1 MFFDQVTLLLAIGV
15 SSGALCVTLFG
26 ARIGS
31 RRDTFLFDWSAG
43 LGSIVLGV
51 VLISVIGRNYDPVL
65 QAASFTTLLTGFGF
79 IYAGSM
85 QFRLGTT
92 HWVKVWAVTG
102 LGVLST
108 IGAFALGFS
117 GVGTI
122 IANLGIAFLLVLT
135 GWQYWGGRSEA
146 PIAMAASAILY
157 AISAVSFAL
166 CGLVIALERQWVLT
180 ALPTNWAESIN
191 STVVIIGLT
200 GIGALSLSVNQAR
213 ISRFHRM
220 EALTDP
226 LTKLLN
232 RRALMDRYTAAAR
245 PRTAVVLFDLD
256 HFKSINDSYGHAMG
270 DLVLCHFAEI
280 LSTRIRISDVAAR
293 VGGEEFCVILHNVDQ
308 QMAIKFAEH
317 IRSKTEEKAVTTTK
331 GPIRVTVS
339 VGVAYSAGRGESFNA
354 LLERA
359 DQALYKAKTGGRNR
373 VKSDT
378 VRLVG

>member
-26 ARIGS
+26 AWIGS

-108 IGAFALGFS
+108 IGAFVLGFS

-191 STVVIIGLT
+191 SIVVIIGLT

>member
-26 ARIGS
+26 AWIGS

-65 QAASFTTLLTGFGF
+65 QAASFTTLLIGFGF

-102 LGVLST
+102 LGALST

-117 GVGTI
+117 GIGTI

-166 CGLVIALERQWVLT
+166 CGLVIALERQWILT

-191 STVVIIGLT
+191 SIVVIIGLT

-293 VGGEEFCVILHNVDQ
+293 VGGEEFCVILHNVDRQ
-308 QMAIKFAEH
+308 IAMKFAEH
-317 IRSKTEEKAVTTTK
+317 IRAKIEEKAVTTTK
-331 GPIRVTVS
+331 GPISVTVS
-339 VGVAYSAGRGESFNA
+339 VGVAYSSDRGESFNA

-373 VKSDT
+373 VKSAT

>member
-1 MFFDQVTLLLAIGV
+1 
-15 SSGALCVTLFG
+15 
-26 ARIGS
+26 
-31 RRDTFLFDWSAG
+31 
-43 LGSIVLGV
+43 
-51 VLISVIGRNYDPVL
+51 
-65 QAASFTTLLTGFGF
+65 
-79 IYAGSM
+79 
-85 QFRLGTT
+85 
-92 HWVKVWAVTG
+92 
-102 LGVLST
+102 
-108 IGAFALGFS
+108 
-117 GVGTI
+117 
-122 IANLGIAFLLVLT
+122 
-135 GWQYWGGRSEA
+135 
-146 PIAMAASAILY
+146 
-157 AISAVSFAL
+157 
-166 CGLVIALERQWVLT
+166 
-180 ALPTNWAESIN
+180 
-191 STVVIIGLT
+191 
-200 GIGALSLSVNQAR
+200 
-213 ISRFHRM
+213 
-220 EALTDP
+220 
-226 LTKLLN
+226 
-232 RRALMDRYTAAAR
+232 MDRYTAAAR